1 MSIEERVRVLSEAII
16 ASEDEVKVL
25 ELTRELQTVIHE
37 HIEHLRAKLLEI
49 PAVIPSKIEA
59 A

>member
-1 MSIEERVRVLSEAII
+1 MSIEERVRALSEAII

-25 ELTRELQTVIHE
+25 ELTRELQVIIHE
-37 HIEHLRAKLLEI
+37 HIEQLRAKLLEV